1 MRVADVDYF
10 ASVDDSQPFARDGLD
25 NRRNNYDADEG
36 RELFASEGTCI
47 AGLRHINEQYLCRGA
62 NRTTQA
68 LAG

>member
-1 MRVADVDYF
+1 MREANETTSHWWTIHSRLRLL
-10 ASVDDSQPFARDGLD
+10 A